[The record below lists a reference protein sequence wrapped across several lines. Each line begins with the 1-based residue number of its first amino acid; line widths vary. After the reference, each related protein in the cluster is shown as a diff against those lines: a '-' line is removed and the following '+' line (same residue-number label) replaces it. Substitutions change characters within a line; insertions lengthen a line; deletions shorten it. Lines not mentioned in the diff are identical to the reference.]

1 MNHSPSKPKN
11 KILAIALAGIGAFSS
26 LPLAGMHKFY
36 LGQPLWG
43 VIYLIIGWQN
53 PMGRIACAIDIIL
66 YLTQAQEL
74 FTDNLNNINGSLF
87 SKSSPNVISPQQ
99 VNEVANAI
107 RELEKLRE
115 EGLISEYEFEQK
127 RRQLLN

>member
-1 MNHSPSKPKN
+1 MNHSPSQPKN
-11 KILAIALAGIGAFSS
+11 KTFAIILAGLGAVSS

-66 YLTQAQEL
+66 YLTQNDINNGL
-74 FTDNLNNINGSLF
+74 FAKSNSNL
-87 SKSSPNVISPQQ
+87 ISAQQ
-99 VNEVANAI
+99 VNEVAKAI

-127 RRQLLN
+127 RRQLLS